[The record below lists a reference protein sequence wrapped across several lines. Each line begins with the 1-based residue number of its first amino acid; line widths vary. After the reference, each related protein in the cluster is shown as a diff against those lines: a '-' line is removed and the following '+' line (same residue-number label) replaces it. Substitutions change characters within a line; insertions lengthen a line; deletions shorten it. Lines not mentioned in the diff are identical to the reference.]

1 MLEALR
7 VVLVVLVVVVLG
19 VVVQHRL
26 ALPSSITT
34 SATSTA
40 INASST
46 SSLQPGCRK
55 FGQKS
60 RKSRKARKHNEIS
73 RKTRSGME
81 GPMQHRLTWQPALD

>member
-1 MLEALR
+1 MLGALM
-7 VVLVVLVVVVLG
+7 VVLVVLVVVLLG

-34 SATSTA
+34 NATSTA

-46 SSLQPGCRK
+46 SSPQLGGRK

-60 RKSRKARKHNEIS
+60 RKSKKIK
-73 RKTRSGME
+73 KT
-81 GPMQHRLTWQPALD
+81 Q

>member
-26 ALPSSITT
+26 PLPSSITT

-46 SSLQPGCRK
+46 SSLQLGCRK
-55 FGQKS
+55 FGQQS
-60 RKSRKARKHNEIS
+60 RKSRKHNEIS
-73 RKTRSGME
+73 RKLRSG
-81 GPMQHRLTWQPALD
+81 LDG